1 MSYYDDNYEDENE
14 IMDDGQQGN
23 GQDGNNENLATKAA
37 NRIKER
43 ALKNK
48 VPVNTK
54 GSAGKSIKD
63 RAKNAVKNAAKNAG
77 KAIKEAWKKVPLGLK
92 IKIYLIGGIAAII
105 ILLASAL
112 ITILNSTKNTS
123 QTVSSVATNYK
134 EMVANGTF
142 PGDKDQIEQALNW
155 LNKDGTFIGFTKDQ
169 INAFYEANI
178 ASLEGGSTSE
188 LQKAYES
195 HYGTK
200 NSSELGG
207 KISVEEKL
215 PLYKHI
221 LNIEKYNFNE
231 IKWKAYNHS
240 TPNGAEISKDNLS
253 YDTTIDLYYPND
265 GKTELKSLVD
275 LAKPYLLNWRFPV
288 AFASAS
294 SYEDA
299 RANQL
304 ATTMYKRVEDENN
317 QKFNTIGDF
326 AYQIVKEGRSDI
338 TIDQYQ
344 MNTCT
349 LRTNYDIYREKSYND
364 TFTVTYTT
372 IKYPQRNEDGSVK
385 TGENGETLYENE
397 QFQNDTRIT
406 NATNGGATF
415 DQDYNNLEEKNSRKD
430 DAGNEQVSLE
440 KEVSRNTVTDY
451 TYYVSHALAYDIV
464 KDNQYSYVTY
474 SNSDVDNRTGEDS
487 ANEEQPQDY
496 TEVVNKDNRY
506 FGNEGKVNNTSQIDA
521 IKSAYNATA
530 TGGGNPGPQNQ
541 DGSVTTTYTYTVTT
555 GNYTIQRGQHH
566 YINRVWADKLNSS
579 GAKSVKL
586 TLDDVIKY
594 NKNEE
599 GNPNKSTETEESFN
613 AETQDVEY
621 YEGIAA
627 QDLEYLNKIDLLN
640 SNPGIIKNYLDG
652 GQKASK
658 YIGYKRADFVYSQG
672 MKSLTELLDE
682 LAGEKKTV
690 PFVYGTSL
698 GYGTVGGGSSSSYLT
713 GMQLLKAYLR
723 SREGHEGIADEN
735 GKALSNSQ
743 MERAKY
749 YRVGLVWNGTKST
762 RTVGYGVDLDTSGYE
777 PQIQAA
783 MGVSTP
789 FQEGDLI
796 PIEIVDKCE
805 EDEIM
810 RAIEAVNAEFSDVE
824 LKEYQLHALVSR
836 YYNCGCG
843 GWKWSNWSPAGL
855 TIKQAYTAGWHE
867 DTDDKYKELYD
878 QYRDNQ
884 SAKSEI
890 VANADYNNKF
900 YADYMI
906 TPTNGGIL
914 VTRRQSE
921 WILFSLGYYDSLQR
935 FWSSGGGT
943 PGGIDLYNSDGSINE
958 TKVAELT
965 NWFVDNFFGG
975 ADSMR
980 FSGTGGYKTSGNHFA
995 GVTINTAEYPFF
1007 SNGLEEYQCTWWARC
1022 RASYQAW
1029 MMDPDNLGNY
1039 IHTSGNGGYVAEN
1052 TAKYYKV
1059 PWNMNIREIKPHSLV
1074 SYREGNYRDSAGN
1087 ICGHI
1092 AYVEAVDYNK
1102 GIYYQSHCG
1111 GGTDW
1116 YGTTIKYMSD
1126 YEGAN
1131 AYKFGGFVTM
1141 EDIVNSDV
1149 YKGGNK

>member
-1 MSYYDDNYEDENE
+1 MSYYDNYNE
-14 IMDDGQQGN
+14 ESEEQQDIGGQQ
-23 GQDGNNENLATKAA
+23 DSPNENLASKAA
-37 NRIKER
+37 NRIKEK
-43 ALKNK
+43 ALQNK
-48 VPVNTK
+48 VPLNSK
-54 GSAGKSIKD
+54 SNAGKSVKD
-63 RAKNAVKNAAKNAG
+63 RAKNAVKNAAKNVGNAV
-77 KAIKEAWKKVPLGLK
+77 KEAWKKVPLALK

-105 ILLASAL
+105 LLLAAAL
-112 ITILNSTKNTS
+112 ITILKSTESTS
-123 QTVSSVATNYK
+123 QSVSNVATNYK

-142 PGDKDQIEQALNW
+142 PGDKNQIEQALNW
-155 LNKDGTFIGFTKDQ
+155 LNKDGSFIGFTNEQLD
-169 INAFYEANI
+169 AFYKANI
-178 ASLEGGSTSE
+178 EALEGGSTSE
-188 LQKAYES
+188 LKKAYES
-195 HYGTK
+195 NYGDK
-200 NSSELGG
+200 NQEELNG
-207 KISVEEKL
+207 KISVEQKL

-221 LNIEKYNFNE
+221 LNIEKYNFND
-231 IKWKAYNHS
+231 IKWRAFNHS
-240 TPNGAEISKDNLS
+240 SPNGTVLSKNSLQ
-253 YDTTIDLYYPND
+253 YDTSLNLYYPND
-265 GKTELKSLVD
+265 GKTELTSLVD

-288 AFASAS
+288 AFTSAS
-294 SYEDA
+294 NYEEA
-299 RANQL
+299 RASQL
-304 ATTMYKRVEDENN
+304 AISMYQKIENQNN
-317 QKFNTIGDF
+317 QKYNNIGDF

-344 MNTCT
+344 INTCT
-349 LRTNYDIYREKSYND
+349 LKTNYDIYREKSYND
-364 TFTVTYTT
+364 TFNVQYTT
-372 IKYPQRNEDGSVK
+372 IKYPQKNEDGSNK
-385 TGENGETLYENE
+385 TDDNGNIIYGNE
-397 QFQNDTRIT
+397 VFQNNTTISSPND
-406 NATNGGATF
+406 GGANF
-415 DQDYNNLEEKNSRKD
+415 DSEYESLNEINSRKD
-430 DAGNEQVSLE
+430 SSGQDQVNLE
-440 KEVSRNTVTDY
+440 KEVSRNTISEY
-451 TYYVSHALAYDIV
+451 TYYVSHAFAYDIIR
-464 KDNQYSYVTY
+464 DNQYNYITY
-474 SNSDVDNRTGEDS
+474 STSDVDNRVREDS
-487 ANEEQPQDY
+487 ANEEEPQNY
-496 TEVVNKDNRY
+496 TEVFDKENRY
-506 FGNEGKVNNTSQIDA
+506 FGNEGKINSNSKIED
-521 IKSAYNATA
+521 IKSAYNGTA
-530 TGGGNPGPQNQ
+530 VGGGTSGQPNQ
-541 DGSVTTTYTYTVTT
+541 DGSITTTYSYTVTT
-555 GNYTIQRGQHH
+555 GSYKIQRGQHH
-566 YINRVWADKLNSS
+566 YINRVWADKLSSS
-579 GAKSVKL
+579 GSKSVKL
-586 TLDDVIKY
+586 TLDDVINY

-599 GNPNKSTETEESFN
+599 GNTNKSTETEENFK

-627 QDLEYLNKIDLLN
+627 KELEYLNKIDLLN
-640 SNPGIIKNYLDG
+640 SNPGIIKKYLDG
-652 GQKASK
+652 GQKESK
-658 YIGYKRADFVYSQG
+658 YIGYTRSDFVYSQG
-672 MKSLTELLDE
+672 LKSLTELLDE
-682 LAGEKKTV
+682 LAGEKKTL
-690 PFVYGTSL
+690 PFAYGTSL
-698 GYGTVGGGSSSSYLT
+698 GYGTVGGGNSSSYLS

-723 SREGHEGIADEN
+723 SREGHEGLADEN
-735 GKALSNSQ
+735 GNPLSNSQ
-743 MERAKY
+743 IERAKY
-749 YRVGLVWNGTKST
+749 YRVGLVYNGSKYT

-783 MGVSTP
+783 MGVTTK

-810 RAIEAVNAEFSDVE
+810 HAIDAVNAEFSDVE
-824 LKEYQLHALVSR
+824 LKEYQVHALVSR

-843 GWKWSNWSPAGL
+843 GWKWADYSPANL
-855 TIKQAYTAGWHE
+855 TIKQAYLAGWNE
-867 DTDDKYKELYD
+867 ETDDKYESLYE
-878 QYRDNQ
+878 QYKDNQ
-884 SAKSEI
+884 NSRSEI

-900 YADYMI
+900 YTTYMI

-921 WILFSLGYYDSLQR
+921 WILFSMGYYDSLQR
-935 FWSSGGGT
+935 FYTSGGGT

-975 ADSMR
+975 AESMR
-980 FSGTGGYKTSGNHFA
+980 FSGTGGYKTSSNHFS

-1029 MMDPDNLGNY
+1029 MMDPDNLGTY

-1092 AYVEAVDYNK
+1092 AYVEAVDYEK

-1116 YGTTIKYMSD
+1116 YGTTMKRMAD